1 MLIFLS
7 LLRDGQASAD
17 LHHHSPEHYFCFPGM
32 GGHLWICTAAALF
45 VRFSGTLGCWLGW
58 TAMIS
63 EKAERS
69 QFLLFLRKNRQTESC
84 VGHFSEGT
92 GAPEP
97 SFRFSVMRGRQQ
109 IRIAVA

>member
-1 MLIFLS
+1 MGCAVSAPVEDAAGFGWEKND
-7 LLRDGQASAD
+7 LLVSGGDDGLAIAIDNVDVDIARDG
-17 LHHHSPEHYFCFPGM
+17 C
-32 GGHLWICTAAALF
+32 
-45 VRFSGTLGCWLGW
+45 RLGW

-63 EKAERS
+63 EKAQRS

-92 GAPEP
+92 GTPEP
-97 SFRFSVMRGRQQ
+97 SFRFSVMGGRQQ

>member
-1 MLIFLS
+1 MPI
-7 LLRDGQASAD
+7 
-17 LHHHSPEHYFCFPGM
+17 EKTCI
-32 GGHLWICTAAALF
+32 LWIWDGLEGEQLVDGCHGHPIPVVVL
-45 VRFSGTLGCWLGW
+45 GTRSFDAWPLGCRLGW

-63 EKAERS
+63 EKAQRS

-92 GAPEP
+92 GTPEP
-97 SFRFSVMRGRQQ
+97 SFRFSVMGGRQQ

>member
-1 MLIFLS
+1 MRSFDARL
-7 LLRDGQASAD
+7 
-17 LHHHSPEHYFCFPGM
+17 
-32 GGHLWICTAAALF
+32 
-45 VRFSGTLGCWLGW
+45 LGCLIGW

-63 EKAERS
+63 EKAQRS
-69 QFLLFLRKNRQTESC
+69 QFLLLKQKNPQTESC

-109 IRIAVA
+109 ICIAAA

>member
-1 MLIFLS
+1 MLRS
-7 LLRDGQASAD
+7 GDDGLAIAID
-17 LHHHSPEHYFCFPGM
+17 NVDVDIV
-32 GGHLWICTAAALF
+32 WD
-45 VRFSGTLGCWLGW
+45 GCRLGW

-63 EKAERS
+63 EKAQRS

-97 SFRFSVMRGRQQ
+97 SFRFSVMRGRKQ